1 MFKKLSRS
9 DALEDISNWSINDV
23 LCLLRKNGLEE
34 CCKTITKRQID
45 GDELLHLTEGKLA
58 LWKSDLTRPLIWNL
72 WTFVEEVRRS
82 PEKFVEEKIL
92 ESQTI
97 EDHLSDTDSWGTDFE
112 DEVNEESS
120 LPETQK
126 PGQLN
131 FDSKSNHQASE
142 NNVEFKQRVARAEE
156 VSRQH
161 EEGTYANSGLMQNDE
176 NTYAN
181 CQESKSVPLKNTSKL
196 YGQSEKSLTEQLK
209 EQLKFRNT
217 KKPMAGPKPEFLQAR
232 TVEMTA
238 SNCALPRK
246 SFLYNALQAKPQA
259 PSQIQK
265 RMMVPPPPEPKR
277 NKDPPVII
285 KKSNKDQTKPSATL
299 RSLDLVANLPT
310 RTEESED
317 EYEAFDEQII
327 EQNQKKNI
335 WRVDSKQSLISG
347 HQSSAESVYQPPSV
361 TSYEEEDEPYE
372 IYESIT
378 ETPHDSGYY
387 LNPIQRMSHIEAPPP
402 LPAKPSQRFSTPSP
416 TPSRMSLDKSK
427 GWKPC
432 DGMSSCFYLRL
443 SKQLMGGLVT
453 RLVDEVCDIIV
464 RMKRGLVRCFYIRP
478 PDPPVRLAKM
488 TTIIGDS
495 KRNVSLNTATRRQA
509 SLSECLTQAA
519 LTQARLNLAKRSP
532 EKKSAT
538 LPHSLSNTSLSSE
551 RATRPLPPPP
561 ERQSY
566 IDKSWFHNVTRQQS
580 TNLIKEQSTY
590 GNPQDGYFLLRP
602 SSTNVNN
609 PLVLV
614 LWYKDRVCN
623 VPVRKRPDN
632 RYALGSA
639 KANEQSFTNV
649 EEIVMFHKREELVLH
664 SGGVKIGSTK
674 LTDSPPK

>member
-9 DALEDISNWSINDV
+9 DALEDISNWSIDDV

-34 CCKTITKRQID
+34 CCKAITKRQID

-58 LWKSDLTRPLIWNL
+58 LWKSDLTRPLIWSL
-72 WTFVEEVRRS
+72 WTFVEEVKRN
-82 PEKFVEEKIL
+82 PEKYVEEKIL
-92 ESQTI
+92 ESQTN

-112 DEVNEESS
+112 DEVNEENV

-126 PGQLN
+126 LSQLN
-131 FDSKSNHQASE
+131 SDFKSNHQISE
-142 NNVEFKQRVARAEE
+142 NNVEFKQQIGRVEE

-181 CQESKSVPLKNTSKL
+181 YQESKSVPLKNVSKL
-196 YGQSEKSLTEQLK
+196 HSQGEKSLTEQLK

-217 KKPMAGPKPEFLQAR
+217 KKPMAGPKPEFLQTR
-232 TVEMTA
+232 TVETTA
-238 SNCALPRK
+238 SNRASPRK
-246 SFLYNALQAKPQA
+246 SFLYTLQAKPQT
-259 PSQIQK
+259 PNHIQK

-277 NKDPPVII
+277 NKDQTVII
-285 KKSNKDQTKPSATL
+285 KKSNKDQTKPPATL

-310 RTEESED
+310 KTEESED
-317 EYEAFDEQII
+317 EYEPFDEQII

-335 WRVDSKQSLISG
+335 SRVDSKQSLVSG
-347 HQSSAESVYQPPSV
+347 HQSSVESVYQPPSI
-361 TSYEEEDEPYE
+361 TSYDEEDETYE

-378 ETPHDSGYY
+378 ESPDDSGYC
-387 LNPIQRMSHIEAPPP
+387 LNPIQRTSNIAVPPP
-402 LPAKPSQRFSTPSP
+402 LPAKPPQASSTPSP
-416 TPSRMSLDKSK
+416 TLNRTSLDKSK
-427 GWKPC
+427 
-432 DGMSSCFYLRL
+432 
-443 SKQLMGGLVT
+443 
-453 RLVDEVCDIIV
+453 E
-464 RMKRGLVRCFYIRP
+464 
-478 PDPPVRLAKM
+478 
-488 TTIIGDS
+488 
-495 KRNVSLNTATRRQA
+495 
-509 SLSECLTQAA
+509 
-519 LTQARLNLAKRSP
+519 RSP

-538 LPHSLSNTSLSSE
+538 LPHSVSNTSLSSE

-566 IDKSWFHNVTRQQS
+566 IDKPWFHNVTREQS
-580 TNLIKEQSTY
+580 TTLIREQSTY

-639 KANEQSFTNV
+639 KANEQSFSNV
-649 EEIVMFHKREELVLH
+649 EEIVMFYKREELVLH

>member
-427 GWKPC
+427 
-432 DGMSSCFYLRL
+432 
-443 SKQLMGGLVT
+443 
-453 RLVDEVCDIIV
+453 E
-464 RMKRGLVRCFYIRP
+464 
-478 PDPPVRLAKM
+478 
-488 TTIIGDS
+488 
-495 KRNVSLNTATRRQA
+495 
-509 SLSECLTQAA
+509 
-519 LTQARLNLAKRSP
+519 RSP